1 MEFDWNFQELKN
13 FEQEAPDRTWMIDQL
28 IKGKLQFQICEFF
41 LIFSSNLLQIHL
53 SFDFGLLRNEINQW
67 IWSLMKALMK
77 VIRETITQGV
87 IALLP

>member
-1 MEFDWNFQELKN
+1 MEFDWNSQELKN